1 MGKNFPDE
9 GCPLSVVAIV
19 FFFFR
24 CPVSTSFSFSK
35 HLKGLVAGVAAT
47 VLLQSPIA
55 AKTADEI
62 RATCQKEHRPCVGL
76 VLSGG
81 GARGF
86 AHVGVLKVLEDLGI
100 EVDVVT
106 GTSMGSMIGGAW
118 AAGYTADEIE
128 DIVLGVDWAEMLA
141 SRPSRENRSWRDKE
155 DDEKGLLGGSI
166 GITASG
172 HLQLPT
178 GVVAN
183 QELGLFLE
191 NKTGFADS
199 VKTLTDLPIPYAAVA
214 TNLVNGERVVLKD
227 DVTLQ
232 EAMRASMSVPGAFKP
247 AEIHGEL
254 LVDGGLTDNL
264 PVDLARELGADVII
278 AVNVGTPL
286 YKRDDLDS
294 VVTVLAQMVNLLTEQ
309 NVRRSL
315 ASLTDKDVLISP
327 DLTKYTSADL
337 DKGKAII
344 DAGFE
349 AADKIRASLKKLAVE
364 KPQYAKWARERE
376 SLIREKLQTVYRI
389 DEVKVEGLTY
399 LNPKVALEALDISK
413 EGDFTQA
420 QISQASRRLWGEGY
434 FQDVNYAV
442 ERGPDG
448 ANVLVFKAHEK
459 EPLTSVLRFGGRVE
473 SDLKDMHKYHVLL
486 SHTLNLVNSL
496 GATWQ
501 NELQLGEVQSFK
513 THFDQPI
520 AAGSPWHLRP
530 EIELRRQPYD
540 QFLGNH
546 VVARY
551 RNQISH
557 VSLGLGRELGHWGFV
572 SVMGGWMRQS
582 TTALIG
588 GLGQNF
594 QTLRTPFVGAKLAID
609 TLDDVNFPTRGVRL
623 DASWTQLNH
632 QSQGTHYG
640 SIYQLDAAW
649 AKSLGRWTLMAN
661 TRLGRSALPNVFRL
675 GGAFSL
681 PGAPIGRWTGSD
693 MQYASVRLSRNVTD
707 MIDILGIPFWAGA
720 TYETGRS
727 WNRRAIVA
735 NEEPQNGW
743 HQALGLYF
751 GADTLVGPM
760 YVVGG
765 HTLNTGTG
773 LYLLWGHSF

>member
-1 MGKNFPDE
+1 MRRKVPPRRG
-9 GCPLSVVAIV
+9 GCYPIFELFSLGARVQY
-19 FFFFR
+19 
-24 CPVSTSFSFSK
+24 SFSFSQT
-35 HLKGLVAGVAAT
+35 LKGLVAGLAAG
-47 VLLQSPIA
+47 VLLSGA
-55 AKTADEI
+55 VSAKTPDEI

-86 AHVGVLKVLEDLGI
+86 AHVGVLKVLEALGI

-128 DIVLGVDWAEMLA
+128 DIVLGVDWAEMLS
-141 SRPSRENRSWRDKE
+141 SRPSRDNRSWRDKE
-155 DDEKGLLGGSI
+155 NDEKGLLGASL

-172 HLQLPT
+172 HFQLPT

-199 VKTLTDLPIPYAAVA
+199 VKTLTNLPIPFAAVA

-286 YKRDDLDS
+286 YQRDDLDS

-315 ASLTDKDVLISP
+315 ASLTAKDVLISP

-344 DAGFE
+344 EAGY
-349 AADKIRASLKKLAVE
+349 AAANQISASLKKLAVSQ
-364 KPQYAKWARERE
+364 PQYAEWARERE
-376 SLIREKLQTVYRI
+376 TLIRDKLQTVYKI
-389 DEVKVEGLTY
+389 DDVKVEGLTF
-399 LNPKVALEALDISK
+399 LNPKVAIEALDMRK
-413 EGDFTQA
+413 EGDYTQA

-434 FQDVNYAV
+434 FHDVNYVV
-442 ERGPDG
+442 ERGADG
-448 ANVLVFKAHEK
+448 SNVLVFKAHEE
-459 EPLTSVLRFGGRVE
+459 EPLTSVLRIGGRVQ
-473 SDLKDMHKYHVLL
+473 SDLKDMHKYHLL
-486 SHTLNLVNSL
+486 ISHTLNLVNSL

-501 NELQLGEVQSFK
+501 NEVQLGEVQSFK
-513 THFDQPI
+513 TLFDQPI

-530 EIELRRQPYD
+530 ELEIRRQPYD

-551 RNQISH
+551 RNQITH
-557 VSLGLGRELGHWGFV
+557 VGLGLGRELGHWGFL
-572 SVMGGWMRQS
+572 SVTGGWMRQS

-588 GLGQNF
+588 GLGNSF
-594 QTLRTPFVGAKLAID
+594 TTLRTPYMSAKLAVD
-609 TLDDVNFPTRGVRL
+609 TLDDVNFPTRGLRL
-623 DASWTQLNH
+623 DATWTQLNH
-632 QSQGTHYG
+632 HNSRTHYD
-640 SIYQLDAAW
+640 SIYQMDATW
-649 AKSLGRWTLMAN
+649 AQSLGRWTLMAN
-661 TRLGRSALPNVFRL
+661 AKLGRSALPNVFRL

-693 MQYASVRLSRNVTD
+693 LQYGSLRLSRNLSD
-707 MIDILGIPFWAGA
+707 KINFLGIPFWAGVS
-720 TYETGRS
+720 YETGRS
-727 WNRRAIVA
+727 WNREAIVA
-735 NEEPQNGW
+735 NETLENGW
-743 HQALGLYF
+743 HQAVGLYF

-765 HTLNTGTG
+765 HTFNTGSG